1 MSQAESDDQARFD
14 REMAV
19 DRAAYEA
26 LRDQIRRD
34 YQNQYVAI
42 AFGKIVAVSPDFDEA
57 VAAVK
62 RLQPAPAHFLVFP
75 ADEGPLFEVVDAL
88 HTEWL

>member
-34 YQNQYVAI
+34 YQNQYVAM

-62 RLQPAPAHFLVFP
+62 RLQPAPEHYLVFL
-75 ADEGPLFEVVDAL
+75 AEEGPIFEPVEAYYKEFL
-88 HTEWL
+88 